1 MISDFKSQSGDGDNW
16 QVANCPI
23 FRWVGQTW
31 RGLRFFKWANSGYT
45 WSVLW
50 WYLGWWLLAHWSL
63 MSCQICRYLCWGH
76 GADGQAGS
84 WLANR
89 PGTFWRCLIL
99 KWQEFE
105 KMYLNNFIRGC
116 SLVAGLHVCD
126 PAVTS
131 NMPCAF
137 QRENQP
143 PCCWAATSCETD
155 VLCTRMF
162 HTVIVS
168 KLCCCTHLLHVLS
181 IKQFW
186 QYRSYVCT
194 SSFCGCQNMKL
205 CHTMQQLLLNI
216 PGTWAFPSLRR
227 CCEPWCLEVAKST
240 IVSHDLCALPIV
252 RHLGLGLGDS
262 LVCTKWSWATG

>member
-1 MISDFKSQSGDGDNW
+1 
-16 QVANCPI
+16 
-23 FRWVGQTW
+23 
-31 RGLRFFKWANSGYT
+31 
-45 WSVLW
+45 
-50 WYLGWWLLAHWSL
+50 

-89 PGTFWRCLIL
+89 PGTFWRCLMP
-99 KWQEFE
+99 KWQDFE
-105 KMYLNNFIRGC
+105 KMYLDNFIRGC
-116 SLVAGLHVCD
+116 LLVAGLHVCD

-137 QRENQP
+137 QRENQL
-143 PCCWAATSCETD
+143 AT
-155 VLCTRMF
+155 VLLSRIFLWNWCPM
-162 HTVIVS
+162 HSYVS
-168 KLCCCTHLLHVLS
+168 HSNCFKVVLLYTPATCAFN
-181 IKQFW
+181 KQFW

-252 RHLGLGLGDS
+252 RHVGLGLGDS